1 MKVRILFLV
10 IALGTSLFTSPFT
23 MAVGSEVDDQSVR
36 DGKPIDG
43 APDEA
48 ELEKVQG
55 KWVRSVKTAN
65 GPVQIIKEHKGQKT
79 TLQFMDANGNVVASK
94 MSEFRLEKTGRV
106 RVFTFFNNVVTS
118 GPQKGQVDK
127 KEKSYIYRIEG
138 DSFTEPTACCSTTR
152 ARPWSISGNAL
163 RSDDS
168 LERETT
174 DHCSFFQELS
184 LSLQMVALIVVGRW
198 RSRDIN
204 PYEP

>member
-1 MKVRILFLV
+1 MKVLISFLV
-10 IALGTSLFTSPFT
+10 IALGTSPFT
-23 MAVGSEVDDQSVR
+23 MADGSDVDGQSVR

-48 ELEKVQG
+48 ELAKVQG

-94 MSEFRLEKTGRV
+94 ISEFRLEKTGRV

-127 KEKSYIYRIEG
+127 EKKSYIYRIEG
-138 DSFTEPTACCSTTR
+138 DSFIEANGLLLDDEGP
-152 ARPWSISGNAL
+152 AL
-163 RSDDS
+163 VYQWKRVK
-168 LERETT
+168 E
-174 DHCSFFQELS
+174 
-184 LSLQMVALIVVGRW
+184 
-198 RSRDIN
+198 
-204 PYEP
+204 